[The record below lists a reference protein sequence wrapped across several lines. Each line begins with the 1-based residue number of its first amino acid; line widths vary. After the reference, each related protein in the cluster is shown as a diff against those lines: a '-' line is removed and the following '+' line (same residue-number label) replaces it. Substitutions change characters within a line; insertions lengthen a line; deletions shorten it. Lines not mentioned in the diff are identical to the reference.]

1 MPRWS
6 KLQKRLY
13 DLIAPGLPFQIHC
26 VPYRMKSQRGSMD
39 IPRYWITLGKEII
52 WDYPRDFDT
61 AAVRASGYPYAT
73 QIGAISRLIRTY
85 TDSPTEGLLAKR
97 FDGDEWRLTDIL
109 KAADRRFGRAALRS
123 LPASTSSE
131 PARKILLKAARSVP
145 TRTRPVPRPHRSP
158 AAARRRPLPAPRRW
172 RGR

>member
-1 MPRWS
+1 VPRWS

-26 VPYRMKSQRGSMD
+26 VPYRMKSQQGSTD

-61 AAVRASGYPYAT
+61 AAVWVSGYPYAT
-73 QIGAISRLIRTY
+73 QIGAISELIRTY

-97 FDGDEWRLTDIL
+97 FQRDEWGLTDIL
-109 KAADRRFGRAALRS
+109 KAADRRFGRDALRP
-123 LPASTSSE
+123 LLASTSSE
-131 PARKILLKAARSVP
+131 PAKKILV
-145 TRTRPVPRPHRSP
+145 
-158 AAARRRPLPAPRRW
+158 RRLGPS
-172 RGR
+172 